1 MGEPATAAACKDIS
15 ATTPPSPISFPSLL
29 LSLSKTLLGDVTTH
43 LMGIEQEAE
52 TSSDEFARES
62 QGLEQGQRLSTVVYF
77 CVVNPQLCVK
87 GLR

>member
-1 MGEPATAAACKDIS
+1 
-15 ATTPPSPISFPSLL
+15 
-29 LSLSKTLLGDVTTH
+29 
-43 LMGIEQEAE
+43 MGIEQEAE

-62 QGLEQGQRLSTVVYF
+62 QGLVQGQRLSTVVYF